1 MTSDK
6 ESAPILDFTPSAIEG
21 FADIKVKQNDKE
33 ITLHSYKFPAKTP
46 EVKAVNLIMQELVFN
61 YSHGYGEHANG
72 VLTVYA
78 NYFASQGI
86 CSIGIDQRGFGKSEG
101 IPG

>member
-46 EVKAVNLIMQELVFN
+46 EVKAVNLIM
-61 YSHGYGEHANG
+61 
-72 VLTVYA
+72 
-78 NYFASQGI
+78 
-86 CSIGIDQRGFGKSEG
+86 
-101 IPG
+101 